1 MADIV
6 ADAKRARDVIR
17 NLRQLYRQQ
26 QVEFLPIDINF
37 HVLPKEIPNVQ
48 TV

>member
-17 NLRQLYRQQ
+17 NLRQLYPL
-26 QVEFLPIDINF
+26 LPIELPQIDINF